1 MGKRKIT
8 CNNASCKHHISG
20 GGCDTCIM
28 LDGSGKCKSF
38 EKGFA
43 YYFHIVWDALGNKNF
58 IDMIEVQRNPDLRIG
73 MYYVMECYELGFSE
87 MEWGTCRMLML
98 KNGEN
103 GEPLNYEG
111 ITAREL
117 NMEKFRKHLNDFENG
132 IMPNQAQKE
141 QEQQKTE
148 TKEFGWL
155 SPTGVFTESPFG
167 THEESAEQI
176 CEKKGSRMSIG
187 NG

>member
-1 MGKRKIT
+1 
-8 CNNASCKHHISG
+8 
-20 GGCDTCIM
+20 
-28 LDGSGKCKSF
+28 
-38 EKGFA
+38 
-43 YYFHIVWDALGNKNF
+43 
-58 IDMIEVQRNPDLRIG
+58 MIEVQRNPDLRIG

-87 MEWGTCRMLML
+87 MEWGTCRMLIL

-132 IMPNQAQKE
+132 IMPNQAQKSRNSRKPRRKSSGGCLRQAFSRNHRSE
-141 QEQQKTE
+141 RMKNQRNRYA
-148 TKEFGWL
+148 KE
-155 SPTGVFTESPFG
+155 
-167 THEESAEQI
+167 
-176 CEKKGSRMSIG
+176 KGSRMSIG

>member
-1 MGKRKIT
+1 
-8 CNNASCKHHISG
+8 
-20 GGCDTCIM
+20 
-28 LDGSGKCKSF
+28 
-38 EKGFA
+38 
-43 YYFHIVWDALGNKNF
+43 
-58 IDMIEVQRNPDLRIG
+58 
-73 MYYVMECYELGFSE
+73 
-87 MEWGTCRMLML
+87 ML

-167 THEESAEQI
+167 THEESAERI
-176 CEKKGSRMSIG
+176 CERKGITDEYWKWVEENGDNEIG
-187 NG
+187 HLMRDFLSEVKGYCLIHNPSGCTGYIVTNMKRLTKRQKEFLYSYFMDMGDRFKAEQFVE